1 MIFKGNDLD
10 VDKLVDK
17 LDIASSFIT
26 YRNNDIFLSRNQIN
40 VLMRNQINYKKYSN
54 LSSLIFDIEEAINSD
69 IVVDEELETLLENLA
84 EFNYYKNTKK

>member
-26 YRNNDIFLSRNQIN
+26 YRNNDIFLSKNQIN
-40 VLMRNQINYKKYSN
+40 VLTRNQIDYKKYSN
-54 LSSLIFDIEEAINSD
+54 LSSLIFDIEEAISND
-69 IVVDEELETLLENLA
+69 VVVDEKLDNLLENLA

>member
-10 VDKLVDK
+10 VDKLIDK
-17 LDIASSFIT
+17 LDISSSFIT

-40 VLMRNQINYKKYSN
+40 VLTRNQIDYKKYSN
-54 LSSLIFDIEEAINSD
+54 LSSLIFEIEEAINSGA
-69 IVVDEELETLLENLA
+69 IVDEELDNLLENLA